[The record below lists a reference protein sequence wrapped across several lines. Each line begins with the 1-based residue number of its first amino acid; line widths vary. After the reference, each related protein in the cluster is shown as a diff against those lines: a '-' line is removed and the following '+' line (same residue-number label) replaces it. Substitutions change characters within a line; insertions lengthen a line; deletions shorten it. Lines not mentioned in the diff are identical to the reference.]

1 MPTKFDFVNPLES
14 ITGMS
19 NAFDATTN
27 TQVFTITGTGFTQ
40 NDLTSVSLFLDGI
53 KQETLTVS
61 TT

>member
-1 MPTKFDFVNPLES
+1 M
-14 ITGMS
+14 TGMS